1 MRENS
6 LRAMWRAGGSA
17 LNGWLSIPDSYAAE
31 TMAHQGWDSLTVDMQ
46 HGVTDFA
53 SAVAMMTAIS
63 TTPTVPM
70 VRVPW
75 LEPGIVMKALDAGA
89 QGVICPMI
97 NDRAE
102 AERLV
107 GACRYPPLGY
117 RSFGPNR
124 AMLHY
129 GADYPEHANDSVI
142 VIAMIETAQALDNL
156 DDILGTPGLDAIYV
170 GPADLCF
177 SLTGKFGF
185 DHTEPPLYDAI
196 THILERAKAHD
207 VIPGIHCGTA
217 AYARRMIDLG
227 YRFVTGGSDVHL
239 MAAGARAAV
248 LEVKGQGTDA
258 TVPATPSKPVGLY

>member
-6 LRAMWRAGGSA
+6 LRTLWRDGGSA
-17 LNGWLSIPDSYAAE
+17 LNGWLSIPDSYVAE

-46 HGVTDFA
+46 HGVTDYV
-53 SAVAMMTAIS
+53 SAIAMMTAIS
-63 TTPTVPM
+63 TTPTVPL

-75 LEPGIVMKALDAGA
+75 LDPGIVMKVLDAGA

-97 NDRAE
+97 NDRGE

-107 GACRYPPLGY
+107 GACRYPPQGY

-124 AMLHY
+124 ALLHY
-129 GADYPEHANDSVI
+129 GADYPENANDSVI

-156 DDILGTPGLDAIYV
+156 DDILGTPGLDAVYI

-185 DHTEPPLYDAI
+185 DHTDPPLYDAI
-196 THILERAKAHD
+196 THIMQRAKAHN

-227 YRFVTGGSDVHL
+227 FPFVTGGSDVHL

-248 LEVKGQGTDA
+248 LEAKGQGTNA
-258 TVPATPSKPVGLY
+258 LPTASPSKPLGLY